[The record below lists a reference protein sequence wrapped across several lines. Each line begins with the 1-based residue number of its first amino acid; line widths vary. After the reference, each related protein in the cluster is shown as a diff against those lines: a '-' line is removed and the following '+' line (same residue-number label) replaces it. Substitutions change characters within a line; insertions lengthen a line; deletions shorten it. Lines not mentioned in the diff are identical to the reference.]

1 MGGSDDSSAGSS
13 GASSSALTAAQI
25 EHMLSQ
31 REHMLRNLPLGVYE
45 IVDAAPDNPYL
56 NYLSDRAAELWGVTR
71 AQVEADSYAAL
82 NNLHPDDRK
91 RVLDATERAR
101 TGRGMF
107 LVEARFIVDGK
118 QRWLRMES
126 WPNVDAQQPSWLG
139 YIQDVT
145 EQYEARHRFRVLFEQ
160 SPLSIILHDAET
172 GAVLDANPASWQA
185 YGLDSLEEL
194 QRHSFW
200 GEPPYSKDEAVSL
213 IRAAAGGEV
222 QRFEWYSVDARGNPT
237 WELVTLMPAVISGEP
252 RGFSIAADITAQ
264 RNAQQTLQRN
274 EQLLTAMAELADVG
288 GWTIDVESGALH
300 WTEHT
305 FRLHGLPI
313 ETDLSVTDALAF
325 YVPEDRDR
333 LEAALVRAREHGEP
347 YALTLRMT
355 TAEGEAKVLRSFC
368 RPERYAGRVVR
379 LSGAVQDVTQLVE
392 SERRFRAIFEES
404 PAPILVFDTTSGK
417 MLDANQQAWTSFG
430 YATRAALLERQDA
443 IWVGGE
449 YSFERAL
456 DRLQHA
462 LDAEGAR
469 LEWPA
474 AHADGH
480 IIWYDVTLTPATLDG
495 QACLLAVCLDI
506 TDRRAAEIK
515 LRESEERFRF
525 LLQDVDGVA
534 VQGYAPD
541 GRVFYWNRASEQL
554 YGYRAE
560 EALQGNLLELII
572 PPEMREGVRHNLSGV
587 LEGRTIEN
595 GELELMRKDGS
606 RVPVYS
612 SHTVL
617 RRPDEEP
624 ELFCI
629 DIDLSERKAHEQAL
643 DHLANYDLLTGL
655 PNRRLMGV
663 LLAQMIARCARS
675 EHGFALCYLDLD
687 EFKPINDTHGHE
699 TGDHVLNTVAG
710 RLRGLVR
717 DSDLVARLGGDEF
730 VLALEGIGDGP
741 ELERRLRFILDG
753 LAQPLQV
760 DHLRLQ
766 VSGSI
771 GVTLY
776 PRDQSDPDTLLRHA
790 DQAMYR
796 AKAQG
801 RNHFSVF
808 DVDIEAR
815 VSEQRRRLSAIADGL
830 EREEFQLYFQPKIN
844 LETGQL
850 AGLEGLIR
858 WQHPEEGLLSP
869 LSFLPA
875 LDHSELESRF
885 GEYVVR
891 RALGQLEQWL
901 RAGFKTTVSVNIAG
915 PHLLSN
921 TFVPALEDA
930 LAAHPT
936 VPPRLLE
943 LEILESAAVSDLE
956 KAIRVLQAV
965 RGLGLQTSLDDF
977 GTGYSSLSH
986 LRSLPVDE
994 VKIDQS
1000 FVRDMLTD
1008 LNDCN
1013 IVRGIISLAAA
1024 FDLRVVAEGVE
1035 TEAHADMLRS
1045 LGCELAQGYAFA
1057 RPMPAEDIRCWAEA
1071 WNGD

>member
-1 MGGSDDSSAGSS
+1 MGGSDDSSDGRNSTLPDAR
-13 GASSSALTAAQI
+13 TAAQI
-25 EHMLSQ
+25 QHMLSQ
-31 REHMLRNLPLGVYE
+31 REHMLRYLPLGLYE
-45 IVDAAPDNPYL
+45 TVDAAPANPYL
-56 NYLSDRAAELWGVTR
+56 NYFNDRAAELWGVTR
-71 AQVEADSYAAL
+71 KQLEAESYTAL
-82 NNLHPDDRK
+82 SNLHRDDRK
-91 RVLDATERAR
+91 RVLDAMEQAR
-101 TGRGMF
+101 INREVF
-107 LVEARFIVDGK
+107 LAEARFVVDGR

-126 WPNVDAQQPSWLG
+126 WPNVDAQQPSWFG

-160 SPLSIILHDAET
+160 SPLGIILHDAES
-172 GAVLDANPASWQA
+172 GAVLDANPASWHA

-194 QRHSFW
+194 QTHSFW
-200 GEPPYSKDEAVSL
+200 GEPPYSKAEAIPL
-213 IRAAAGGEV
+213 IRAAASGNV
-222 QRFEWYSVDARGNPT
+222 QRFEWYHSDANGGAR
-237 WELVTLMPAVISGEP
+237 WELVTLMPAVIDGE
-252 RGFSIAADITAQ
+252 RRVFAITADITSL
-264 RNAQQTLQRN
+264 RNAQQALQRN

-288 GWTIDVESGALH
+288 AWTIDVESGALH

-313 ETDLSVTDALAF
+313 GTDLSVTDAASF
-325 YVPEDRDR
+325 YVPEDRER
-333 LEAALVRAREHGEP
+333 LEAALARAREHGEP

-355 TAEGEAKVLRSFC
+355 TAEGEAKILRSFC
-368 RPERYAGRVVR
+368 RPEQDAGRVVR
-379 LSGAVQDVTQLVE
+379 LTGAVQDVTQLME

-404 PAPILVFDTTSGK
+404 PAAIIVFDASSGK

-430 YATRAALLERQDA
+430 YATRAALLERQDT
-443 IWVGGE
+443 IWLGGE

-456 DRLQHA
+456 DRLQQA

-474 AHADGH
+474 VHADGH

-506 TDRRAAEIK
+506 TERRAAETK
-515 LRESEERFRF
+515 LRESEERFRSI
-525 LLQDVDGVA
+525 LQDIDGVA

-541 GRVFYWNRASEQL
+541 GSVFYWNRASEKL

-560 EALQGNLLELII
+560 EALQSNLLELII
-572 PPEMREGVRHNLSGV
+572 PPERREAVRRNLSGV

-612 SHTVL
+612 SHTIL

-643 DHLANYDLLTGL
+643 DNLANYDVLTGL
-655 PNRRLMGV
+655 PNRRLLGV
-663 LLAQMIARCARS
+663 LMAQMTARCARG

-699 TGDHVLNTVAG
+699 TGDHVLNAVAE
-710 RLRGLVR
+710 RLSRLVR
-717 DSDLVARLGGDEF
+717 GSDLVARLGGDEF
-730 VLALEGIGDGP
+730 VLALEGMGDGY

-753 LAQPLQV
+753 LAQPLYV

-766 VSGSI
+766 VFGSI

-801 RNHFSVF
+801 RNQFSVF

-815 VSEQRRRLSAIADGL
+815 VSEQRQRLSAIADGL

-844 LETGQL
+844 LETGLL
-850 AGLEGLIR
+850 AGLEGLVR
-858 WQHPEEGLLSP
+858 WQHPEAGLLPP

-885 GEYVVR
+885 GEYVIR
-891 RALGQLEQWL
+891 QALGQLEQWL
-901 RAGFKTTVSVNIAG
+901 GAGFNTTLSVNISG

-921 TFVPALEDA
+921 AFVPALKDA

-936 VPPRLLE
+936 VPPELLE

-956 KAIRVLQAV
+956 KAIRVLHEV
-965 RGLGLQTSLDDF
+965 RELGLQTSLDDF

-1013 IVRGIISLAAA
+1013 IVRGVISLAEA

-1035 TEAHADMLRS
+1035 TEAHADRLRD
-1045 LGCELAQGYAFA
+1045 LGCRLVQGYAIA
-1057 RPMPAEDIRCWAEA
+1057 QPMPAADIHHWAMA